1 MLKTY
6 GLTHTALPVADLDRS
21 IKFYQALLGVEV
33 RSRNEGGADIGT
45 PGCNDVISLQRAREG
60 EPTGDMGMLGH
71 IGFRLRQPEDLAVLA
86 EAVVAAGGTVSD
98 TGHFTANEPYVF
110 AKDPDGYVIEL
121 WYEP

>member
-1 MLKTY
+1 MIKTF

-21 IKFYQALLGVEV
+21 IAFYQALIGAEV
-33 RSRNEGGADIGT
+33 RYRSDDGADIGT
-45 PGCNDVISLQRAREG
+45 PGCNDVISLQKVNDGR
-60 EPTGDMGMLGH
+60 TGDMGQLGH
-71 IGFRLRQPEDLAVLA
+71 IGFRLQKPEDLAVLA

-98 TGHFTANEPYVF
+98 TGHFTPEEPYVF

>member
-6 GLTHTALPVADLDRS
+6 GLTHTALPVADIDRS
-21 IKFYQALLGVEV
+21 IAFYQALIGAEV
-33 RSRNEGGADIGT
+33 RFRSEDGADIGT
-45 PGCNDVISLQRAREG
+45 PGCNDVISLQKAKDGR
-60 EPTGDMGMLGH
+60 TGDMGQLAH
-71 IGFRLRQPEDLAVLA
+71 IGFRLQQPEDLTALT

-98 TGHFTANEPYVF
+98 TGHFTPEEPYVF

>member
-21 IKFYQALLGVEV
+21 IAFYRALIGAEV
-33 RSRNEGGADIGT
+33 RHRNERGADIGT
-45 PGCNDVISLQRAREG
+45 PGCHDVISLRLAEDGRI
-60 EPTGDMGMLGH
+60 GDMGHLGH
-71 IGFRLRQPEDLAVLA
+71 IGFRLRAPEDIDALAQ
-86 EAVVAAGGTVSD
+86 AVEEAGGTVTD
-98 TGHFTANEPYVF
+98 KGHFTPEEPYVF